1 MHSSTLRTFHH
12 HQLAARSRGSARL
25 RLTINYNWPRSNLQ
39 IQQFASSPSRR
50 WRWLPRPGD
59 TWPWSLGPPG
69 ADLALKTSYWTHLV
83 PICSMVG
90 ACSLH
95 LAQLR
100 SVDKEAGWVRWGE
113 ARRWPI
119 SRNAA
124 TRGQTECSSAQT
136 GAAPRRRHAAHNA
149 AFCHDP
155 RRQVVVATFILM
167 YITLIFCAFSLLK
180 APKKHF
186 HTWES
191 IKNQHYYKQAFSPYT
206 VSPFEILM
214 VVSKTQMAVW
224 LANLFKTF
232 LTPMSIL
239 YYCCLDRGWVAGECG
254 HLHNSPNS
262 HTLVAALTV
271 VLQAGGGLLQDCH
284 STWTPLPAD
293 NISIQLFR
301 LCSMQHTSGY
311 QMF

>member
-59 TWPWSLGPPG
+59 TWPWSLG
-69 ADLALKTSYWTHLV
+69 LLELTSPWRHPTE

-136 GAAPRRRHAAHNA
+136 GADPRWRHAAHNA

-155 RRQVVVATFILM
+155 RR

-186 HTWES
+186 HT
-191 IKNQHYYKQAFSPYT
+191 
-206 VSPFEILM
+206 
-214 VVSKTQMAVW
+214 
-224 LANLFKTF
+224 
-232 LTPMSIL
+232 
-239 YYCCLDRGWVAGECG
+239 CLK
-254 HLHNSPNS
+254 
-262 HTLVAALTV
+262 
-271 VLQAGGGLLQDCH
+271 
-284 STWTPLPAD
+284 
-293 NISIQLFR
+293 I
-301 LCSMQHTSGY
+301 Y
-311 QMF
+311 